1 MTEDLVLN
9 VSRLRVLRELAHR
22 GSITSVADAL
32 WLTPSAVS
40 QQLSALER
48 ETRVQLVE
56 RAGRGVRLTAAG
68 KVLAEH
74 SERVFEALDE
84 AGSALRAL
92 QSEPTGRL
100 RVASFPSVV
109 RVVLPQVIGRL
120 RDRFPNLRVEVE
132 DREGD
137 QSLEAIRLGHIDVA
151 IIDDLTWNASR
162 RQDGLRR
169 TELFGTP
176 LVVVFAA
183 DTPWAERD
191 DVSWSDLRDVPQ
203 VAEHR
208 SSVFA
213 RSVEEECVRA
223 GFEPQVHARVHD
235 AGAMLA
241 LVEGGDMV
249 AVLPELAV
257 LGQPHAIAWRP
268 LVPTV
273 ERQLIAATRVGQDQL
288 PAIRE
293 LLHELADPSVSAAP
307 SARPP
312 RTARGAPPPRG

>member
-1 MTEDLVLN
+1 MAEDIVLN

-22 GSITSVADAL
+22 GSITAVADAL

-40 QQLSALER
+40 QQLAALER

-56 RAGRGVRLTAAG
+56 RAGRGVRLTDAG
-68 KVLAEH
+68 RLLAEH

-84 AGSALRAL
+84 ASSALRAL

-109 RVVLPQVIGRL
+109 RVVRPDVIARL
-120 RDRFPNLRVEVE
+120 RERFPALRVEVE
-132 DREGD
+132 DLEAE
-137 QSLEAIRLGHIDVA
+137 QSLEAIRLGHAEVA
-151 IIDDLTWNASR
+151 IVDEESWSAGR

-183 DTPWAERD
+183 GGPWAERAE
-191 DVSWSDLRDVPQ
+191 VAWSDLGDVPQ

-208 SSVFA
+208 SSAFA
-213 RSVEEECVRA
+213 RSVEEECRRA
-223 GFEPQVHARVHD
+223 GFEPRIHARVHD

-241 LVEGGDMV
+241 LVERGDMV

-257 LGQPHAIAWRP
+257 QGQPHAVAWRP
-268 LVPTV
+268 LAPTV
-273 ERQLIAATRVGQDQL
+273 ERRLIAATRIGQDGL
-288 PAIRE
+288 PAVRALLDE
-293 LLHELADPSVSAAP
+293 LGRSL
-307 SARPP
+307 RP
-312 RTARGAPPPRG
+312 RA

>member
-22 GSITSVADAL
+22 GSITAVADAL

-56 RAGRGVRLTAAG
+56 RVGRGVQLTTAG

-84 AGSALRAL
+84 AASALRAL
-92 QSEPTGRL
+92 QEEPSGRL

-109 RVVLPQVIGRL
+109 RLVLPQVMARL
-120 RDRFPNLRVEVE
+120 RTRFADLRVEVE
-132 DREGD
+132 DLEGE

-151 IIDDLTWNASR
+151 IIDDLTWSASR
-162 RQDGLRR
+162 RQEGLRR
-169 TELFGTP
+169 TDLFGTP
-176 LVVVFAA
+176 LVVAFAA
-183 DTPWAERD
+183 GRTWTARD
-191 DVSWSDLRDVPQ
+191 IVEWDELRDVPQ

-213 RSVEEECVRA
+213 RSVEEECRRA

-241 LVEGGDMV
+241 LVEGGEMV

-257 LGQPHAIAWRP
+257 LGQPHAIEWRP
-268 LVPTV
+268 LAPIV
-273 ERQLIAATRVGQDQL
+273 ERRLIAATRVGQDQL
-288 PAIRE
+288 PAVRE
-293 LLHELADPSVSAAP
+293 LMQELTELSPDAIAP
-307 SARPP
+307 A
-312 RTARGAPPPRG
+312 GG